1 MGQFMLIHELM
12 EMAKPLESHREI
24 VYYHGTSSEEAGIS
38 ILKNGIEPGNVV
50 MPNRSPSKKPNLV
63 PVSGK
68 VYITPDIGYAQ
79 IYALG
84 GDVAGSKSMALRWK
98 ERIGYLF
105 IISGKDL
112 VDIQPDEDSIGE
124 MIFKLATEKQFEN
137 KLQWLYVLA
146 RRKLTDKQ
154 WAQLIGGEYVMFA
167 HAGKKLLP
175 LMTDEQKLQLI
186 SLGAHVA
193 HTGKL
198 IPSAAYKIDGHK
210 IGELRRDGSNFFDV
224 AEKVR

>member
-1 MGQFMLIHELM
+1 MLQ
-12 EMAKPLESHREI
+12 
-24 VYYHGTSSEEAGIS
+24 G
-38 ILKNGIEPGNVV
+38 LKAWLYDG
-50 MPNRSPSKKPNLV
+50 KK
-63 PVSGK
+63 
-68 VYITPDIGYAQ
+68 
-79 IYALG
+79 
-84 GDVAGSKSMALRWK
+84 
-98 ERIGYLF
+98 RIGYLF

-124 MIFKLATEKQFEN
+124 MIFKLATGKQFEN
-137 KLQWLYVLA
+137 KLQWLYGLA

-154 WAQLIGGEYVMFA
+154 WAKLIGGEYVMFA

-198 IPSAAYKIDGHK
+198 IPSAAYKIDGYK
-210 IGELRRDGSNFFDV
+210 IELLKRDGSNFFDV

>member
-1 MGQFMLIHELM
+1 
-12 EMAKPLESHREI
+12 
-24 VYYHGTSSEEAGIS
+24 
-38 ILKNGIEPGNVV
+38 
-50 MPNRSPSKKPNLV
+50 
-63 PVSGK
+63 
-68 VYITPDIGYAQ
+68 
-79 IYALG
+79 
-84 GDVAGSKSMALRWK
+84 
-98 ERIGYLF
+98 
-105 IISGKDL
+105 
-112 VDIQPDEDSIGE
+112 
-124 MIFKLATEKQFEN
+124 
-137 KLQWLYVLA
+137 
-146 RRKLTDKQ
+146 
-154 WAQLIGGEYVMFA
+154 MFA